1 MSDELDVYFDKLIK
15 ACRKPKC
22 CVIDINCCIKDS
34 SFIEKALKNKD
45 FLNKKRKYLTEATN
59 PKQKDEEYI
68 HKIKDLLLRKGYKYK
83 DTYIDEPNLITDLDD
98 VLDNMFYRTCSYNNP
113 KLLIAGSSTVQG
125 EKLKNLSADTSYSRH
140 VINIEKYTTNKQ
152 LEELKNMM
160 TTEQFATEIQCKFV

>member
-22 CVIDINCCIKDS
+22 CVIDINCCIKNS

-68 HKIKDLLLRKGYKYK
+68 HKIKELLLRKGYKYK
-83 DTYIDEPNLITDLDD
+83 EEHSKNEIVLFFMISHIVFFVTTHRNNYTLIRFKKGNIIEKEGKKFINITTTKTDSSEIIQELD
-98 VLDNMFYRTCSYNNP
+98 LIIK
-113 KLLIAGSSTVQG
+113 KLLPS
-125 EKLKNLSADTSYSRH
+125 E
-140 VINIEKYTTNKQ
+140 NIY
-152 LEELKNMM
+152 
-160 TTEQFATEIQCKFV
+160 